1 MEVITIDSKAF
12 QQLVEQVYHIAEYV
26 REVKLEQTTNSDDEW
41 VDSQTVCQHLRIC
54 DKTLQR
60 LRSAGKITYSTI
72 GNKYYYQIAE
82 IKRCLRAHTIK
93 SSDEMLGD
101 LMQNGVYTPRKRRY
115 ENRQAPD
122 HLRWAGYFI
131 VMRKIVV

>member
-12 QQLVEQVYHIAEYV
+12 QQLVEKVNLIADYV
-26 REVKLEQTTNSDDEW
+26 HEARLEQSTNSDEEW
-41 VDSQTVCQHLRIC
+41 VDSQVVCQYLRIC

-93 SSDEMLGD
+93 SSEEML
-101 LMQNGVYTPRKRRY
+101 QNLIAHKR
-115 ENRQAPD
+115 NSK
-122 HLRWAGYFI
+122 
-131 VMRKIVV
+131 MRVSANVK